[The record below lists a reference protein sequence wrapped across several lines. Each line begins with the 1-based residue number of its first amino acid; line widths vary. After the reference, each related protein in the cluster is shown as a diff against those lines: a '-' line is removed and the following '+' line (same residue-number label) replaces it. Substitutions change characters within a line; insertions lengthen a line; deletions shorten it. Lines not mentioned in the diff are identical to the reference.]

1 MKLDRPSSPS
11 RSIRRRR
18 VGARDGREGRPAWF
32 VRIFPVRVA
41 VRDHGRIRIPHGR
54 HLREE
59 AARTREDLGVY
70 DERSDESPAADELAH
85 ESQARDDRARVPE
98 GEHQASFATDNVVL
112 ADASPE
118 PVEGLVKGRGGR
130 SVGAMG
136 GSRDDR
142 RARAAVTRERLGPRD
157 RDVDDVVRGRA
168 EVAALRR
175 DGRERRVERGEVGD
189 VPRYPHVRR
198 GPCAK
203 VPEHARGGPHR
214 ADIPGIQAVV
224 RQRVV
229 GAAPAP
235 GAHAVAHRGVIGEA
249 VDGDRD
255 EQDEAQ
261 SEEQGPE
268 KLDRAVLAVLGA
280 SPVASR
286 AAHDVILR
294 GEGFELLVSHAPV
307 GGPGAAGSHASR
319 RSGEW
324 AGRPGQCRV
333 RRAGRGL
340 ASQTRAASRQLL
352 R

>member
-1 MKLDRPSSPS
+1 M
-11 RSIRRRR
+11 
-18 VGARDGREGRPAWF
+18 
-32 VRIFPVRVA
+32 
-41 VRDHGRIRIPHGR
+41 
-54 HLREE
+54 
-59 AARTREDLGVY
+59 
-70 DERSDESPAADELAH
+70 
-85 ESQARDDRARVPE
+85 
-98 GEHQASFATDNVVL
+98 L

-118 PVEGLVKGRGGR
+118 TVEGVVKGQLRGYPVAVQ
-130 SVGAMG
+130 SVGVMG

-157 RDVDDVVRGRA
+157 RDVDDVVGGRA

-175 DGRERRVERGEVGD
+175 DGRERRVERGEVRD

-198 GPCAK
+198 GPRAK

-214 ADIPGIQAVV
+214 ADVPGIQAVV

-261 SEEQGPE
+261 REEQGPE
-268 KLDRAVLAVLGA
+268 KLDRAALAVLGA

-307 GGPGAAGSHASR
+307 GGPGAAGSHASSAIWRVGRTAGLSAFDSRGAAWHLRLTLRADGMKDRVCIIR
-319 RSGEW
+319 R
-324 AGRPGQCRV
+324 
-333 RRAGRGL
+333 
-340 ASQTRAASRQLL
+340 
-352 R
+352 